1 MFEFVGNGWVVIIA
15 GIIAKSNNK
24 LISFLSEIILAL
36 WVGSAVIVFVA
47 ILCCSR
53 KTLLGIKNIISQH
66 NFKL

>member
-1 MFEFVGNGWVVIIA
+1 MFEFVGNGWFVIIA
-15 GIIAKSNNK
+15 GIFAESNNK
-24 LISFLSEIILAL
+24 LISTLSKILLGL

-53 KTLLGIKNIISQH
+53 KTLLGIKSIISQH